1 MIFDSN
7 ASVWEISTEGNAS
20 LSFDSNYSSIND
32 IHSYINGFSLNTV
45 GVFNSTNI
53 PPFDLNVTTPIIISE
68 SLPVGAIVA
77 EFNATD
83 VDGFSLTSNSNSGE
97 TLLSIDFKH
106 DTKST
111 GVGLR
116 VGDKISVN
124 ISGANYEY
132 SISQAD
138 INAIN
143 GTVGDTLSNPQNYN
157 AAALRMANGLA
168 VGNKRSDPDQL
179 SQCRSIIHYQH
190 SNRS

>member
-1 MIFDSN
+1 MGKSQIYELNSTHYQEFVEDTFDNSHTFFGAELKSFAVVQTLEANQTISLSLDRVIFDSN

-124 ISGANYEY
+124 IK
-132 SISQAD
+132 
-138 INAIN
+138 
-143 GTVGDTLSNPQNYN
+143 
-157 AAALRMANGLA
+157 
-168 VGNKRSDPDQL
+168 GNKYL
-179 SQCRSIIHYQH
+179 KI
-190 SNRS
+190 